1 MDMETSKKTSDSD
14 GAERSEADRACPCG
28 TSVCRGAARATLAG
42 QAGMTLLEIL
52 IVLAIIALVMGF
64 LFGPRLME
72 MFGESKTEL
81 GKSMVQ
87 RLATES
93 YARWTMDNP
102 GKSCPA
108 DVSEVAKYSNDK
120 EGKDPWGHP
129 MVILCGENLP
139 EGVTG
144 GFGVQSM
151 GPDGKPDTKDD
162 LKSWETQG
170 AKKE

>member
-1 MDMETSKKTSDSD
+1 MDTSIETPEVQSP
-14 GAERSEADRACPCG
+14 A
-28 TSVCRGAARATLAG
+28 VARLVR

-81 GKSMVQ
+81 AKSMVQ

-93 YARWTMDNP
+93 YARWTMDNQ
-102 GKSCPA
+102 GKACPA

-129 MVILCGENLP
+129 MILLCGENVP
-139 EGVTG
+139 EGVPG
-144 GFGVQSM
+144 GVGVVSM
-151 GPDGKPDTKDD
+151 GSDGKLDTKDD
-162 LKSWETQG
+162 LKSWDTGG
-170 AKKE
+170 AKTE

>member
-1 MDMETSKKTSDSD
+1 MNATDDTTLDDKTDP
-14 GAERSEADRACPCG
+14 EMP
-28 TSVCRGAARATLAG
+28 AAAPAVAAPARLLR

-102 GKSCPA
+102 GKACPA
-108 DVSEVAKYSNDK
+108 DVTEVAKYSNDK
-120 EGKDPWGHP
+120 DGKDPWGHP
-129 MVILCGENLP
+129 MVFLCGENLP
-139 EGVTG
+139 EGVPG
-144 GFGVQSM
+144 GVGVQSM
-151 GPDGKPDTKDD
+151 GPDGKLDTNDD
-162 LKSWETQG
+162 LKSWDTGG
-170 AKKE
+170 AKTE

>member
-1 MDMETSKKTSDSD
+1 MNMETSRT
-14 GAERSEADRACPCG
+14 ANARVA
-28 TSVCRGAARATLAG
+28 AARASLAG

-72 MFGESKTEL
+72 MFGESKEEL

-93 YARWTMDNP
+93 YARWSMDNS
-102 GKSCPA
+102 GKSCPS
-108 DVSEVAKYSNDK
+108 DVAEVAKYSNDK

-129 MVILCGENLP
+129 MIVLCGENLP

-144 GFGVQSM
+144 GFGVVSM
-151 GPDGKPDTKDD
+151 GPDGKLDTKDD
-162 LKSWETQG
+162 IKSWESG
-170 AKKE
+170 SAKSE